1 MQMTTVTTA
10 NDEATPSIKSNR
22 PVGLGLPML
31 AIAITLIVIVA
42 IVFSKPAH
50 EVTVS
55 AAKDRLQALASRDIR
70 FEDQADGSIRVI
82 DAKLREQIALVAP
95 ASNGFLR
102 GAVRGLVRERKL
114 QSLGTEVPF
123 TLAALADG
131 RLVLH
136 DAATGHEIDLAS
148 FGSTNAAVFSK
159 LLVPGAKP

>member
-1 MQMTTVTTA
+1 MTTA
-10 NDEATPSIKSNR
+10 NNALP
-22 PVGLGLPML
+22 PVGKRTPPVSLGFPML
-31 AIAITLIVIVA
+31 AVVVTLIATVVL
-42 IVFSKPAH
+42 VFSNPAH

-55 AAKDRLQALASRDIR
+55 AEKDRLHALASRDIR
-70 FEDQADGSIRVI
+70 FEDQPDGSIRVI

-114 QSLGTEVPF
+114 QGMGVEVPF
-123 TLAALADG
+123 TLAVLADG

-136 DAATGHEIDLAS
+136 DGATGYEIDLAS

-159 LLVPGAKP
+159 LLAPPTTP

>member
-1 MQMTTVTTA
+1 M
-10 NDEATPSIKSNR
+10 
-22 PVGLGLPML
+22 
-31 AIAITLIVIVA
+31 
-42 IVFSKPAH
+42 
-50 EVTVS
+50 
-55 AAKDRLQALASRDIR
+55 
-70 FEDQADGSIRVI
+70 I

>member
-1 MQMTTVTTA
+1 MQMTNVTTA
-10 NDEATPSIKSNR
+10 NDEAIPTINTNR

-31 AIAITLIVIVA
+31 AIAFTLIVIVVM
-42 IVFSKPAH
+42 VFSKPAH

-55 AAKDRLQALASRDIR
+55 GANDRLQALALRDIR

-114 QSLGTEVPF
+114 QRLGTEVPF

-136 DAATGHEIDLAS
+136 DGATGHEIDLAS

-159 LLVPGAKP
+159 LLVPEVKP